1 MKPTEIG
8 LRRAFDVH
16 SEVLPNGLKVLLVEN
31 PSIPTV
37 SLTASV
43 LAGARYD
50 PESKAG
56 LAIMVSRLLDEGT
69 ENRTSLEIAEAIESV
84 GGGIEADGSF
94 ERIIATAGV
103 LNKDVDL
110 GLELLSD
117 LLMRP
122 IFPQEYVDKEKERT
136 LAEIQSAQDR
146 PQVIAGWAFNELV
159 YQNHPLH
166 RPSHGYPQTV
176 ERLTREDLLEF
187 HKRYFV
193 PNNVILSIVGD
204 FRVPELLPKIE
215 KAFGTWESKPVVFP
229 TYSPAVRQTGKRV
242 KYITMPAQQLN
253 IYLGHLG
260 ISRTNPDY
268 YALQVLDT
276 ILGGGAGF
284 TARIPQRLRDEMG
297 LAYTTFASITMTA
310 GLDPGRF
317 IAFIGTSPENMKLAT
332 EGLINEIRR
341 IIEEPVTAQELQ
353 DARDYLTG
361 SFVFAFESSPQIAR
375 FLVHA
380 EVYGLGFDYIEKYPQ
395 YIRAV
400 TVEDISRVAK
410 MYLDGDNYTL
420 VVVGP
425 VAEDGNLLNYV
436 SGRERKPDR
445 AQPSN

>member
-1 MKPTEIG
+1 MDLKPTRRRSLKPTE
-8 LRRAFDVH
+8 LVRRAFDVH
-16 SEVLPNGLKVLLVEN
+16 SHTLPNGLKVLLVEN
-31 PSIPTV
+31 ASIPTV

-43 LAGARYD
+43 LTGARYD

-69 ENRTSLEIAEAIESV
+69 ATRTSLEIADAIESV
-84 GGGIEADGSF
+84 GGSIETDGSF
-94 ERIIATAGV
+94 ERIIATASV

-110 GLELLSD
+110 GLELLAD
-117 LLMRP
+117 LLIRP
-122 IFPQEYVDKEKERT
+122 VFPQEFVDKEKERT

-146 PQVIAGWAFNELV
+146 PQVVAGWAFNELV
-159 YQNHPLH
+159 YQDHPLH
-166 RPSHGYPQTV
+166 RPSHGYPGTV
-176 ERLTREDLLEF
+176 EKITRADLLDF
-187 HKRYFV
+187 HSRFFV
-193 PNNVILSIVGD
+193 PNNVLLSMVGD
-204 FRVPELLPKIE
+204 FRIQDLLPKVE
-215 KAFGTWESKPVVFP
+215 KFFGDWVSKPVVFP
-229 TYSPAVRQTGKRV
+229 TYENPVRQTAKRAKFV
-242 KYITMPAQQLN
+242 TMPAQQLN

-260 ISRTNPDY
+260 ITRTNSDY

-284 TARIPQRLRDEMG
+284 TARIPQRLRDELG

-310 GLDPGRF
+310 GMDPGRF

-353 DARDYLTG
+353 DAKDYLTG

-380 EVYGLGFDYIEKYPQ
+380 EVYGLGFDYVEKYPE
-395 YIRAV
+395 YICDV
-400 TVEDISRVAK
+400 TVEEISRVARK
-410 MYLDGDNYTL
+410 YLDSENYTL

-425 VAEDGNLLNYV
+425 VAENGDLINGP
-436 SGRERKPDR
+436 E
-445 AQPSN
+445 

>member
-1 MKPTEIG
+1 MIVKPSEIG
-8 LRRAFDVH
+8 VRRPLAVH
-16 SEVLPNGLKVLLVEN
+16 SHTLDNGLKVLLVEN
-31 PSIPTV
+31 PALPTV
-37 SLTASV
+37 SMTGSV

-69 ENRTSLEIAEAIESV
+69 ENRTSLEIADAIESV
-84 GGGIEADGSF
+84 GGAIDSDGSF
-94 ERIIATAGV
+94 ERVIATAGV

-117 LLMRP
+117 LLIRP
-122 IFPQEYVDKEKERT
+122 IFPQDYVEKEKERT
-136 LAEIQSAQDR
+136 LAEIVSAQDR

-159 YQNHPLH
+159 YQDHPLH

-176 ERLTREDLLEF
+176 ERLTREDLLDF
-187 HKRYFV
+187 HRRYFV

-204 FRVPELLPKIE
+204 FRVADFLPKIE
-215 KAFGTWESKPVVFP
+215 KAFGNWKAQPVVFP
-229 TYSPAVRQTGKRV
+229 TYSAPVRQIGKRV
-242 KYITMPAQQLN
+242 KFITMPAQQLN

-260 ISRTNPDY
+260 ITRRNSDY

-284 TARIPQRLRDEMG
+284 TARIPQRLRDELG

-317 IAFIGTSPENMKLAT
+317 IAFIGTSPENMQMAID
-332 EGLINEIRR
+332 GLLSEIRR
-341 IIEEPVTAQELQ
+341 IIDEPVTAQELQ
-353 DARDYLTG
+353 DAKDYLTG

-380 EVYGLGFDYIEKYPQ
+380 EVYSLGFDYIEKYPE
-395 YIRAV
+395 YVRSV
-400 TVEDISRVAK
+400 TVEDISRVARQ
-410 MYLDGDNYTL
+410 YLDSENYTL

-425 VAEDGNLLNYV
+425 VAEDGNLIDGNF
-436 SGRERKPDR
+436 
-445 AQPSN
+445 

>member
-1 MKPTEIG
+1 MKPTDVG

-16 SEVLPNGLKVLLVEN
+16 SHTLDNGLKVLLVDN

-43 LAGARYD
+43 LTGARYD
-50 PESKAG
+50 PEAKAG

-69 ENRTSLEIAEAIESV
+69 ENRTSLEIADAIESV
-84 GGGIEADGSF
+84 GGAIEADGSF
-94 ERIIATAGV
+94 ERIMATAGV
-103 LNKDVDL
+103 LKKDVDL

-117 LLMRP
+117 LLIRP
-122 IFPQEYVDKEKERT
+122 IFPQEFVDKEKERT
-136 LAEIQSAQDR
+136 LAEIVSAQDR
-146 PQVIAGWAFNELV
+146 PQVVAGWAFNELV

-176 ERLTREDLLEF
+176 ERLTRRDLLDF
-187 HKRYFV
+187 HERYFV

-204 FRVPELLPKIE
+204 FRVPELLPKIQQ
-215 KAFGTWESKPVVFP
+215 AFGSWALKPVVFP
-229 TYSPAVRQTGKRV
+229 TYPQPVRQSGKRL
-242 KYITMPAQQLN
+242 KFITMPAQQLN

-260 ISRTNPDY
+260 VTRTNPDY

-284 TARIPQRLRDEMG
+284 TARIPQRLRDELG

-332 EGLINEIRR
+332 EGLLNEIRR

-353 DARDYLTG
+353 DAQDYLTG

-380 EVYGLGFDYIEKYPQ
+380 EVYGLGFDYVEKYPE
-395 YIRAV
+395 YIRAL
-400 TVEDISRVAK
+400 TVEDISRAAK
-410 MYLDGDNYTL
+410 TYLDSENYTL

-425 VAEDGNLLNYV
+425 VAEDGNLID
-436 SGRERKPDR
+436 GT
-445 AQPSN
+445 